1 MKGKKKLNEGCL
13 RIFKFI
19 ELLYEDKAYYD
30 DVIKIFKDEINEQSA
45 NNIQVT
51 LNKYINTLKIFGL
64 KIIKVKN
71 KYKMLSSLYSVDFT
85 LDDLKSLCLL
95 ETSAKEVSGGV
106 LYNDIEEI
114 FKNIQMRMNSE
125 DKTTFSNLINQKSY
139 DFSFY
144 YSDIK
149 DQIKQCED
157 FCKGD
162 FQLNI
167 VYKQNG
173 QEFHSKINP
182 VEVIYDSKTA
192 YLKAYDSIKRQ
203 NLEIPINCIIELKQS
218 CQKTNPTQI
227 NTTAVYKLKGRL
239 AKIYKLKENEYS
251 TGFDDNGCYIVVN
264 KNEPYDKLIQR
275 LMKYGANCEIT
286 SPKFLREQ
294 MLKTINDVI
303 SNYE

>member
-30 DVIKIFKDEINEQSA
+30 DVINIFKDEINEQSA

-64 KIIKVKN
+64 KIKKVKN
-71 KYKMLSSLYSVDFT
+71 KYKMLSSLYSIDFT
-85 LDDLKSLCLL
+85 LDDLKSLSLL
-95 ETSAKEVSGGV
+95 EISAKDVSAGV
-106 LYNDIEEI
+106 LSDEIEEI
-114 FKNIQMRMNSE
+114 FKNLQMRMNSD
-125 DKTTFSNLINQKSY
+125 DKTTLNNLINQKNY

-149 DQIKQCED
+149 DQIKQCEN

-162 FQLNI
+162 FQLDI

-173 QEFHSKINP
+173 QELYSKINP

-203 NLEIPINCIIELKQS
+203 NLEIPINSIIELKQS

-227 NTTAVYKLKGRL
+227 NTTVVYKLKGRL
-239 AKIYKLKENEYS
+239 AKTYKLKLDGKFRIKS
-251 TGFDDNGCYIVVN
+251 CF
-264 KNEPYDKLIQR
+264 
-275 LMKYGANCEIT
+275 KYF
-286 SPKFLREQ
+286 SRK
-294 MLKTINDVI
+294 KKSI
-303 SNYE
+303 S